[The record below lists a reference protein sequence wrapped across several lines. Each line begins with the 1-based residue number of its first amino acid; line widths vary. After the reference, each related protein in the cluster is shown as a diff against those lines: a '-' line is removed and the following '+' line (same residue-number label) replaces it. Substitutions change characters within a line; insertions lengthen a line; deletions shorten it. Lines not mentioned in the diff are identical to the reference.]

1 MNKVYKVIWSNARK
15 CYVVVSEIA
24 KNRGKNNTK
33 SIVSRLAARV
43 QAITPRNTEEG
54 KAFTVCGQPAARP
67 RTAARWIAPLVLA
80 GFLLQP
86 VSGFASIIKEKGG
99 DNLAVSGNVHNIYV
113 QKMQDN
119 NNIGLNKFDKYEIS
133 PGHIANMHFNKKNE
147 TTYANNLVNLVNSKI
162 DIQGTVNAVRN
173 GKIDGNLYF
182 ISPKG
187 MVVGNTGVINA
198 GRVGA
203 FIPNTSYWDE
213 LWKEDVNVKNNFA
226 DFENY
231 GRRDANGTY
240 KDTRLSFADGKKI
253 EMYGK
258 INTRNGI
265 VLGAQEI
272 LIKEGASLKRSA
284 STADV
289 NFNDLVNIKN
299 AAGTET
305 VNAGLDG
312 ELNAAVDGGTG
323 DIILRAESAHSYV
336 NSFIQMETLESIL
349 HTEIQSK
356 VEIGGSVN
364 TDGPVDI
371 SAGSKTTFIN
381 LAYGGTSMLSDIG
394 FNFLNDLGI
403 NMTASWVDKTN
414 TATVALT
421 DKGSIQAGGNVNLQ
435 TDAALDLRLKA
446 DVVKE
451 KGKGT
456 TTAIPV
462 IAVGVM
468 KLANQAV
475 TDVKGGLQSNG
486 DIRLAANAD
495 TTANLMANAVQNT
508 KDNDPANSI
517 YTGVAVLTG
526 NGLAEVNVA
535 EGTAINAG
543 GDFSASAM
551 GTNQTAVLATAQ
563 GKHETFTSTA
573 VAVSDYDSAAN
584 VNLGRSVT
592 ANAVNGEA
600 VNNVKSLAILAD
612 NSNGDSGE
620 TYVEFK
626 VEGGESLAAKIA
638 GKLKNKLSITGFQNG
653 GVLLPA
659 ENFLNAAKDYI
670 TAGAGVAVVDHSNTA
685 NLTVARGVSLR
696 AAADSAGNGGDVT
709 LKSETVLST
718 LNQIVTGQSNQ
729 KASENG
735 GSAVTVAAGVLV
747 SNIEN
752 TAATEVSGGAGSAL
766 TSEKGNVTVTA
777 NTETNTDHV
786 ITTLHRSGEDIVVKT
801 IEERFDA
808 VINNLENVGRD
819 ASKLKDIKKDFQRT
833 WGQMQGIKDG
843 HVTTSFFD
851 SLMHNNLTNLVF
863 SEWRDY
869 YRINAS
875 FKALVDSLLDYLSP
889 AAYTSHYVRS
899 YSVNR
904 NQGGDTNLDL
914 AASVNVG
921 SLAGKAV
928 VSLGESVAVN
938 AGKNIAVDAKSVS
951 DLASITG
958 TGGEFLSYSETNGNG
973 VGASIAVQ
981 KFTSD
986 AIALVGK
993 SVALNAVNGTAGT
1006 DGSNSNVPKSGTVS
1020 VGADSDAG
1028 QLALIF
1034 SAGKSER
1041 NGFSGSFNIQTGGS
1055 NSLVLLDDEAK
1066 ITAANGVTV
1075 GSNNDYVMNNIVG
1088 GLAIGGAG
1096 SNGTVGAGLALN
1108 QLDVNSMAVLADNGK
1123 GASIAATDTDTEDFK
1138 NKSAEEQNEIKAEN
1152 AVIAARKLAADRAK
1166 VKKMDRS
1173 FAETERNLTAGL
1185 GNKTEGTAK
1194 GFVTGRNISVTAKND
1209 GILNAIALE
1218 GANVSESHSVLDSIN
1233 KVTRIA
1239 SGAKEQ
1245 SRQAIKNVTD
1255 WPADRLASLFTKS
1268 SREAFKTK
1276 ASLSFANYD
1285 PVNANGQNANAAFN
1299 AEAAASFA
1307 WNNLDTQTAAVADNM
1322 TLNLRKQNS
1331 SEADGTLVT
1340 AATDELFTGAWA
1352 GSGSVMW
1359 FTGAAQGMQ
1368 GLNNNAVKGALGT
1381 AVAVNKLD
1389 QKVNSLIMDSD
1400 ITQAGS
1406 VLNKAVKNGSEVA
1419 AGLGIAVVNQ
1429 TGGAAA
1435 GGSAA
1440 FGLSLNRVENDI
1452 HAILIDSTTAYEK
1465 TKDGI
1470 SYTGGTNLEN
1480 HAHDGDIQVAG
1491 GVNMAW
1497 INTGGSGIA
1506 AGITAAA
1513 SDLENDIR
1521 SGIQGGR
1528 YSGISNLSVKAG
1540 NALTQVNAGVGLGV
1554 ARSGGKFSV
1563 GGAGTLALNELE
1575 NTSRAFIADTE
1586 SITASGSVT
1595 VMARDVAPSKEEA
1608 NPYTEY
1614 LGDRKVDSG
1623 GLSYLGE
1630 SVRDAVGTGAGNT
1643 IVNVAIDVAES
1654 KGVSAG
1660 AAVSVNQVANKI
1672 SADITG
1678 NKQMKAATVNGEADV
1693 HSNIVSLATG
1703 ASVSESSFGGAA
1715 SVSWNDLQQ
1724 DNIVSVTGNRNSG
1737 NTANGGILA
1746 DSVTGTARNTS
1757 HIVNVT
1763 GEFAGGQNSVG
1774 LSVAVNRMEDT
1785 SGIYFTKNR
1794 IGERVANKGTA
1805 VSLHADNDASALAIG
1820 VGVDA
1825 NYKENS
1831 TAAAYGNFVANRGH
1845 NDTVAVIGEDKDGNK
1860 ASGADRDVIANAA
1873 SVEVKA
1879 TDKTQRTTVAGSAQL
1894 AVQGAKAA
1902 LGAGVALTGS
1912 DAGTESG
1919 DGRETLRAEI
1929 NNADI
1934 TTVKKN
1940 NTGAPVT
1947 VSSADKSQATTA
1959 IVGVGI
1965 STKSTVAAQ
1974 GLGADAKINK
1984 NNTAGLKDT
1993 TIDATGGSKAA
2004 LVSVKA
2010 DTSSAVK
2017 TGAAALQLSGPD
2029 SFLAGVVAVG
2039 VNRIKDNT
2047 AAGVTYTGKQTAAS
2061 LNAGNLDISAAS
2073 NGEITSV
2080 AMGASVAVKGTAA
2093 VGGSGSHNYIDN
2105 SAAAKIENA
2114 NIYSAGNVG
2123 VVAQSDE
2130 AITNYAGVIDVAVA
2144 GGQGISAALGVTGSN
2159 NKISGKTEAQIRNSK
2174 VVAKGSDSNKI
2185 KTNSKLKTDDTYLID
2200 GAVTSN
2206 TWSAGKLQK
2215 GRKEETKTGVVVDA
2229 SATHA
2234 IASVLANG
2242 GVAVGS
2248 GDSGAGASLA
2258 GVINLNEVG
2267 GSTTAK
2273 VVDSQL
2279 NEEASDKRS
2288 SVNVHAADYTN
2299 VAEFSGAAAV
2309 GIGEKAGVA
2318 AGFTGT
2324 TNEISRATE
2333 ALVST
2338 ASAAWDNNT
2347 NQYKAGTTD
2356 KTNRIFAKDFAV
2368 TADAKQAMSAF
2379 NVTGAIAGSS
2389 GVAFET
2395 GDNVNTNRM
2404 MSSTV
2409 AAVTNTA
2416 ADYKKDATVEAS
2428 HGDAIYNLNVDV
2440 GAAIA
2445 PSQKGV
2451 AGSLNVG
2458 VGVVKEGSVVAA
2470 NVVNSEVKN
2479 SNAASDPKSSL
2490 SVGAANATTLETRL
2504 VSVGVAAGVFSGG
2517 IASSIAVNN
2526 INTKVTGSIVGSQLA
2541 ADTVN
2546 VNTAN
2551 ALTVKDAVGTGAGG
2565 LEVGIGV
2572 GVDVNTF
2579 NDSVST
2585 IIDNSSVK
2593 ATDTL
2598 SINTKTQRE
2607 TDSTVAGVGIG
2618 ALSVAVNVLS
2628 VTVNDGI
2635 GNLEDV
2641 KDDETGSSFSH
2652 KDMLNEAVQKVND
2665 KTGRVLADKV
2675 AGMTDAE
2682 KQAMKEKSETG
2693 AVPGD
2698 NVSGAGVHTYVK
2710 GESTLEAVNG
2720 ALTVNN
2726 SERNDADLNG
2736 GSGSLGVLAVNVADV
2751 VYHQNQLNNVLVDNS
2766 SVKGGSVS
2774 MTARQ
2779 GNVTRDDDKAIH
2791 ASTVQ
2796 AQAGVAGIGVGYSGI
2811 TTKGNTGVTLNKS
2824 TVSAADGDLSVQ
2836 VSDTTRSTGDMLGV
2850 SAGLLT
2856 VPVSV
2861 TRNTNKANT
2870 FISVEGGSSLSAMK
2884 LQETRDSKGNK
2895 ITESVPGNAIS
2906 LQIDRSGKLVTDSYG
2921 VGAGGVN
2928 VAVNTAKSM
2937 DFGSSVVQVK
2947 GSGNTFSGGGITLE
2961 AVNAPTLK
2969 SEAGGVDVGLIG
2981 VAVNYSKSRAESTAS
2996 VIVADGNSLLG
3007 DAVIARAV
3015 VGREGSDMAYAKTNS
3030 TNVSVGVGVDPDGAE
3045 AETATEARVS
3055 MGLETYKTV
3064 EENVT
3069 AKDASGNT
3077 TVSKVTKGATDLSLM
3092 TENNASRNAR
3102 LGNTTV
3108 GLLVSVTDGDAL
3120 GRGEDRSTV
3129 EAKGAASGA
3138 GVKLKNL
3145 KINAGGYNI
3154 SKGLGDGGSGG
3165 IFDISPTV
3173 IANMESKTINTASLS
3188 GAWDVDENAN
3198 ISALQYVTSKG
3209 STKTGAGG
3217 VISVTWANAKN
3228 YTVMNTRT
3236 ELKEGAR
3243 LTAGQAY
3250 LQAGNKV
3257 ITDAYDGETW
3267 ANTMAIG
3274 GIINVASGDG
3284 GGVES
3289 KQTVEANA
3297 VVDVGK
3303 NARVTTSKGQVY
3315 NAYADLDITN
3325 KVKGKGGGVGEN
3337 MDIYSVN
3344 NITPNNKVIVGR
3356 GAELEQ
3362 KGEFE
3367 TGNDITLSSTDRIRM
3382 NLAAEGSVYG
3392 LEGVLKAKVKDNL
3405 TRHNT
3410 VEVNGALASTHD
3422 INLYSGV
3429 NADGTD
3435 AEVMID
3441 ALAEGHNDTL
3451 LSFYTNPEVKLN
3463 LQNNQQV
3470 KVSETGSAVSKRHI
3484 NVTADNGSEAFKK
3497 EVVEVVNLFAGSDRS
3512 TKTVTNQPGNSEI
3525 EEENNNFVNVEGLLR
3540 TGTQSN
3546 VQIDIRGALL
3556 PEVYESGTDANGNK
3570 VETLHILEPADSR
3583 IKTFE
3588 DVEVYVNKKK
3598 IERGNTDDDI
3608 IVKPENIVIGDMDYA
3623 AKLGNQLDTLN
3634 NLIAEYS
3641 NGKSDNT
3648 AAYLGYVQQRQ
3659 RILEEMDARGM
3670 YIDETDES
3678 GKMVRTYLNKDY
3690 NICYVEIPD
3699 ITVSGGNITVRSG
3712 NLYGKGRL
3720 EANGAPQIIIN
3731 NLSNAYLK
3739 LNNMSV
3745 GDEGGQIRFQG
3756 NSISSGDKGREEIN
3770 NLNWDKNKK
3779 AQFNPLYNDSTVDA
3793 VSAIS
3798 VLNDC
3803 SGISTNPQNKL
3814 TVRDQNGKTMD
3825 YVFVPDVNVA
3835 GDIRNRFGDVV
3846 IVNKQGNITIGSGN
3860 EDNKANV
3867 GGRSVQ
3873 LDAAGSISQ
3882 DYIDGVVSIGG
3893 NPEDLN
3899 DAEAVNAINSSGL
3912 SKTDNDKKYP
3922 GNLAVTESKAE
3933 SGRIAGDSIYLAAA
3947 DININGLIQSGY
3959 GRYEAVIDKDA
3970 LSDEN
3975 LQKLKNNGSE
3985 VTVSGRTMYKVND
3998 GNRGVYDAATD
4009 SYKFVPQVY
4018 YDPRAR
4024 ELVVDDIGTRGG
4036 KIYLTGRISSTGNGR
4051 VLAADGAA
4059 DIYIENNTT
4068 ANLTVGQIVNSVL
4081 EGKIEITDL
4090 ANDTW
4095 TQYTRSGTYTISDYT
4110 SHLKE
4115 TNLDQYKKGSEAIG
4129 YYNKDNPKT
4138 YKVHSGLR
4146 YNWTLGQTTTTVQ
4159 EYEEVTKKSWWG
4171 LDSSTSTDMESHE
4184 TASNLQKET
4193 SYKGQELTD
4202 GVFIDNT
4209 TINNYANL
4217 SEMGRFGGILENN
4230 VTDNAREETGD
4241 WEEGGH
4247 WYKLWS
4253 DPKHHT
4259 TWRTTTGAT
4268 QTYTFS
4274 LEADKPFAVGF
4285 LGSKDGSI
4293 NVLNMNPDGGSIN
4306 LSGNIQSATRDAG
4319 LSIFSAGGGVSQK
4332 AGTFLTTGKA
4342 GLSAKNNIENIQIA
4356 SMGERI
4362 ATGQKDDTGKEIY
4375 TTKDGVLLTA
4385 VSAGGN
4391 IDVTV
4396 TGGSVDGQVLPGNA
4410 VIENL
4415 LSFDFSADRPGS
4427 VSLQAA
4433 GNITQADTVTGAAVT
4448 GRNIRLTSL
4457 NGSIGILDGDG
4468 ASGQPVVVESFSE
4481 KLARTDESTGVSAEA
4496 KKNIYLAEKADGNIA
4511 KNSGNMRVGTIISHE
4526 GDVRLEAKNGRLVD
4540 ALPPEANGNNMSE
4553 ADVIRHWI
4561 DAGLIAGTKEYEG
4574 AYIRGLKKDAADF
4587 EKTVRDQYAL
4597 CQSGKAGDQIKEIYM
4612 TRTEKT
4618 EADGT
4623 VTAAWTF
4630 KYASADEYLKA
4641 LLNDTSAEGNYYK
4654 NTVKAYTDPVYSW
4667 TREELLYAIGNAIV
4681 NKETGVS
4688 AETQNKKA
4696 NILGRNVTLAAR
4708 GIGISEDQKT
4718 VIKVSELYDGSDEA
4732 IEKMQMLANVDAA
4745 DVTLRDAK
4753 GNRLVRAAV
4762 KKTLADG
4769 RVVDTLGWK
4778 AYDEKGNELETD
4790 GVLYSFEIG
4799 NLSPLGVYAAGRVD
4813 AAASGDNAFI
4823 AGRSNEDSGFVP
4835 INIGQISAAGG
4846 KDVRLYTQEGIYH
4859 AVLDGTQPAARIRSR
4874 NLIAYGGARDIG
4886 KTDDPLT
4893 VSLSGDLLG
4902 AYADGSIYIKNTRTD
4917 DKLRLGSVFANHTVY
4932 LESDKGFGMTA
4943 DTDYQL
4949 AYVNAGK
4956 TLELK
4961 TNETEGEIGEEVN
4974 PVRILNNGVIIDLNA
4989 KNAYVKGVKGVQGDA
5004 TVMKLGVINMAGSFG
5019 AVSEGFLE
5027 AGVTRPEEKDENG
5040 KVIRNAVQGKVKAG
5054 EKVKLEAV
5062 NDLTL
5067 AGPATAGT
5075 VSRDEKGKYTGGGK
5089 IDLVS
5094 AKGRILQN
5102 ADGALVAGSV
5112 TATSGKGVTLTDAGN
5127 TFREFTAY
5135 GVDTE
5140 ATDAQGSKV
5149 TEKAIDGSIN
5159 VRTHAGSMLAAGIA
5173 GTVVYGDVAMTNL
5186 DDGGLTVDTD
5196 IVTKKGNHGEAGNI
5210 TFSQQGDILVSPN
5223 VALQAGGSVFAASS
5237 DGAVSVLGTV
5247 VAARDID
5254 VKTGSGKL
5262 RIFGDVRAGNDI
5274 LAATESG
5281 YIEMDNGVAAQHDI
5295 VATSRTGSIGLMGDI
5310 YAGNDV
5316 NAQTGG
5322 TGKILFN
5329 LNILTGRHEVRA
5341 GRDVN
5346 LTVEDSA
5353 IMIAGKITTDTG
5365 DVRAT
5370 AKTGG
5375 MIFSGSIQAGNDI
5388 IASVTEDGVIQ
5399 YTGTVNAAR
5408 DIIATTA
5415 AGNVNYEK
5423 QVEAGRSVM
5432 ALTDKGDVTY
5442 NASVVAGDS
5451 VLADV
5456 LEGDVTVNHDIVA
5469 RQGYVTLTLADG
5481 SATVGKADGT
5491 GMIKAGNDVSI
5502 TTSKGDATVKTS
5514 ITSDNGSVSVSSE
5527 QGNINV
5533 GEVAVENA
5541 ISARENIDLF
5551 VANGVITING
5561 HTMTQEGDI
5570 TVHAVDFDDD
5580 NNIVI
5585 TENGKLISTRD
5596 LTLHTYNG
5604 GIEVTDDTIANRNL
5618 NILVDN
5624 KGDIELGRDVVV
5636 GGDVTVKTGSG
5647 DITMGKQGAAGVEV
5661 HTVTSTGGSID
5672 IETGKGNISIGHN
5685 AANDPTIVAEKNVTL
5700 YAKEGIITVDGKTET
5715 KQGDITVHA
5724 HNEDPAAGD
5733 NIVILHNGILDS
5745 GRDLT
5750 LHTYNGGIEVT
5761 ESTLAKR
5768 NIKIIVDNQGDI
5780 TFGRDINVVGDV
5792 SVETG
5797 NGNISVAKKVKSQQ
5811 GSVDILTKKGN
5822 ILIGDNGPDVET
5834 VAAYKDVSLQAES
5847 GKIEVYG
5854 KTYAQTGDVT
5864 LLAGNDA
5871 YIAGEAG
5878 KNIIIDHNGEVEA
5891 GRDATMIVVNGD
5903 IHVTDKLTAGRS
5915 FNSET
5920 RKQGN
5925 IYVDKD
5931 ITVGQDMSMKTE
5943 NGGINVGED
5952 INAGRN
5958 ITMTT
5963 GTGDIRVG
5971 GSNGKGNVVAGNHVA
5986 LTVTSGNVSV
5996 DKTVKAKGGNVDVLV
6011 KDGDINIGNNG
6022 PDVETVAAGGNV
6034 NLTAESG
6041 KIQISGKTA
6050 TETGDIVVHAANDHY
6065 VEGEN
6070 GQNIIFDQNGQLAAG
6085 RDATLIMT
6093 NGDLHVTDHVTAGRN
6108 LNVETR
6114 GRGNISL
6121 DDDVTVNNDMS
6132 MKTETGNINVG
6143 KTITAKDG
6151 TVTMTTAVQ
6160 GDIAVGADVIAGK
6173 DINMD
6178 IKSGNILV
6186 GENGKGN
6193 VVASDN
6199 VKMTVASGNVSVEKT
6214 VKAKTGNVDVL
6225 AENGN
6230 IKIGDNGAT
6239 VETVA
6244 AGNNVNLTSQNGM
6257 IEIYGKTVSETGDV
6271 NVTVVNAAYGQNGQN
6286 IKFDQH
6292 GLIEAGRDANL
6303 IVENGDLHVTNDVIA
6318 QRSFNVRTRK
6328 QGNIMLDENVTA
6340 VKDMSMKTETGDIN
6354 VGKTITAKDGTVS
6367 MSTDVKGDI
6376 HIGADVAAGHDV
6388 NMDIKSG
6395 SVSVDKDVTA
6405 GNDVNMAVTAGNI
6418 SVGSNGT
6425 GSVIAEN
6432 NVKMTAN
6439 CGDISVEKAVKA
6451 KKGSVDVLTEHGSI
6465 TIGNNKDADTV
6476 SAGQNVNLT
6485 ARSGQIRILGKTST
6499 ESGNISVTAINETY
6513 NGNGKSIIFD
6523 ENGKLAAGWDA
6534 NLIVENGDL
6543 HITDDVTAGNN
6554 FNAQTRKRGNIML
6567 DENISVQHNISM
6579 QTDVGDITVGRDI
6592 VAGNDV
6598 KMTVGDGK
6606 VTVGEVDGKGNGSGN
6621 ISAGGN
6627 VGILMHKGDVNVVKS
6642 VKSDG
6647 GSVDILTKKGD
6658 IHIGDN
6664 KNNDTVSAY
6673 GNVKLTAENGKIE
6686 ILGGTYTQTGDIAV
6700 YAANDQY
6707 VAGENGLNIIFDQ
6720 NGRIAS
6726 GHDATLVTENGDM
6739 HVTGRVSAE
6748 NNLTFEVRKRGNIML
6763 DDNIDV
6769 KKNLSMK
6776 TEDGNITVD
6785 KTITA
6790 VNGTV
6795 AMTVGTGFIQVKQD
6809 INAGENVEMSVEK
6822 GPIIVGRDGV
6832 GCVTAGNDVKLE
6844 TREGKIEIYDRIS
6857 AGRDVSVKAAD
6868 TVYRQGTTGHNI
6880 IIGPNGQIASSR
6892 DAKLESTNGDIH
6904 VTDKITAGR
6913 SISAITHG
6921 QGDIFLRRD
6930 VDASKDLNGK
6940 DTDGSVILRA
6950 EDKGNISVV
6959 DPVTQ
6964 QIYKIT
6970 AGDRIDAFTGDG
6982 NITVGTAEARHI
6994 SLVARG
7000 EDGHVTADAILAN
7013 VNGNGNGT
7021 GAANVTL
7028 GGSYVNVENIINI
7041 GTGAAPITISTAGGS
7056 ATNRAMKDFSIGV
7069 RHANGTYT
7077 GGIRSAT
7084 GAVLQQ
7090 LWADNAM
7097 LYLAGET
7104 NLHISKLAVNEKLH
7118 VANDIVS
7125 VAVFG
7130 VPPTHDGERVVY
7142 WNDIYRNNPAGMTG
7156 RWYSGSYSDPAW
7168 MNLDLLGNGSVGSH
7182 YGVLMDAHYYRNL
7195 YGDSVSMVD
7204 TMRIRMQP
7212 IPVGNGIYYYDRNNL
7227 IEIDDSGLYSDDTE
7241 SLS

>member
-1 MNKVYKVIWSNARK
+1 MNKVYKVIWSHARK

-24 KNRGKNNTK
+24 KNYGKNNTK

-43 QAITPRNTEEG
+43 QAITLRNAAEG
-54 KAFTVCGQPAARP
+54 QAFTVCGQPVARP
-67 RTAARWIAPLVLA
+67 CTAVRWIAPMVLA
-80 GFLLQP
+80 GILLQP
-86 VSGFASIIKEKGG
+86 VSGFASTITDKNGN
-99 DNLAVSGNVHNIYV
+99 NLIRRGNVQNLYV
-113 QKMQDN
+113 QTMLDD
-119 NNIGLNKFDKYEIS
+119 NNIGLNRFGEYKIS
-133 PGHIANMHFNKKNE
+133 AGDIANMHFNEQNGKV
-147 TTYANNLVNLVNSKI
+147 YANNLVNLVNSKI
-162 DIQGTVNAVRN
+162 DINGTVNAVKN

-182 ISPKG
+182 ISPDG
-187 MVVGNTGVINA
+187 MTVGPTGVINA
-198 GRVGA
+198 GRVGV

-231 GRRDANGTY
+231 GRRDENGQY
-240 KDTRLSFADGKKI
+240 KETRLAFADGKKI
-253 EMYGK
+253 EIYGK

-272 LIKEGASLKRSA
+272 LLKEGAVLKRSA

-289 NFNDLVNIKN
+289 NFNDLVNIKD
-299 AAGTET
+299 AAGTVT
-305 VNAGLDG
+305 LSAGLDG
-312 ELNAAVDGGTG
+312 ELNAAVDGSTG
-323 DIILRAESAHSYV
+323 DIILRAKSAHSYV
-336 NSFIQMETLESIL
+336 NSFIPKETLESIL

-371 SAGSKTTFIN
+371 SAGSKTSFIN

-446 DVVKE
+446 DVVKD
-451 KGKGT
+451 KGQGT

-468 KLANQAV
+468 KLANSAV

-486 DIRLAANAD
+486 NIRLAANAD

-508 KDNDPANSI
+508 LDNDPANSI
-517 YTGVAVLTG
+517 YTGVAILTG

-543 GDFSASAM
+543 GDFSASAT

-592 ANAVNGEA
+592 AKSVTGEA
-600 VNNVKSLAILAD
+600 VNDVKSLAILAD
-612 NSNGDSGE
+612 NSNGDGAE

-626 VEGGESLAAKIA
+626 VEGGKSLAAKA
-638 GKLKNKLSITGFQNG
+638 AEKLKNKLGVTGFQNG
-653 GVLLPA
+653 GVLLPV
-659 ENFLNAAKDYI
+659 ENFLNAAKDYV
-670 TAGAGVAVVDHSNTA
+670 TAGAGIAVVDHSNTA
-685 NLTVARGVSLR
+685 NLTVARGVALR
-696 AAADSAGNGGDVT
+696 AAGDSAGNGGDVT

-718 LNQIVTGQSNQ
+718 LNQIVTGQLNQ
-729 KASENG
+729 KADENG
-735 GSAVTVAAGVLV
+735 GSTVTVAAGVLV

-752 TAATEVSGGAGSAL
+752 TAATEVLGGAGSTL
-766 TSEKGNVTVTA
+766 TSENGNVTVTA
-777 NTETNTDHV
+777 NTETNTNHV
-786 ITTLHRSGEDIVVKT
+786 ITTLHRSGEDIVVKD

-851 SLMHNNLTNLVF
+851 ALLHNSLANLVF

-904 NQGGDTNLDL
+904 NQAGDTNMDL

-928 VSLGESVAVN
+928 VSLGEGVAVN
-938 AGKNIAVDAKSVS
+938 AGKNITVDAGSVS

-993 SVALNAVNGTAGT
+993 NVTLNAVNGTVET

-1041 NGFSGSFNIQTGGS
+1041 DGFSGSFNIQTGGS
-1055 NSLVLLDDEAK
+1055 NSLVLVDDEAK
-1066 ITAANGVTV
+1066 ITAANEVTV
-1075 GSNNDYVMNNIVG
+1075 GSHNDYVMNNIVG

-1108 QLDVNSMAVLADNGK
+1108 QLDVNSMAVMGDNGA
-1123 GASIAATDTDTEDFK
+1123 GASTAATDTDTESFK
-1138 NKSAEEQNEIKAEN
+1138 KKSAEEQNEIKAEN

-1173 FAETERNLTAGL
+1173 FAETERNLTAAL
-1185 GNKTEGTAK
+1185 GNKTEGAAK

-1218 GANVSESHSVLDSIN
+1218 GADVSESHSVLDSIN

-1245 SRQAIKNVTD
+1245 TRQAIKNVTE

-1268 SREAFKTK
+1268 SREAFKTE
-1276 ASLSFANYD
+1276 ASLGFGKYN
-1285 PVNANGQNANAAFN
+1285 PVNANGQNANASFN

-1307 WNNLDTQTAAVADNM
+1307 WNNLDTQTAAIADNM

-1331 SEADGTLVT
+1331 SEADGALVT

-1368 GLNNNAVKGALGT
+1368 GINNNAVKGALGT

-1389 QKVNSLIMDSD
+1389 QKVNSLIMDSA

-1419 AGLGIAVVNQ
+1419 AGLGVAVVNQ
-1429 TGGAAA
+1429 TGGEGA

-1440 FGLSLNRVENDI
+1440 FGLSLNMVENDI
-1452 HAILIDSTTAYEK
+1452 HAILIDSSATYEK
-1465 TKDGI
+1465 DDIT
-1470 SYTGGTNLEN
+1470 YTGGTSLEN
-1480 HAHDGDIQVAG
+1480 RAHDGDIQVAG
-1491 GVNMAW
+1491 GANMAW
-1497 INTGGSGIA
+1497 ISTGGSGIA

-1513 SDLENDIR
+1513 SDLKNDIQ
-1521 SGIQGGR
+1521 SGIQGGS
-1528 YSGISNLSVKAG
+1528 YSGLSNLSVKAG
-1540 NALTQVNAGVGLGV
+1540 NTLTQVNAGVGLGV
-1554 ARSGGKFSV
+1554 ARSGGRFSI

-1586 SITASGSVT
+1586 SLTASGNVT
-1595 VMARDVAPSKEEA
+1595 VMARDVASSPEED
-1608 NPYTEY
+1608 NLYKEY

-1660 AAVSVNQVANKI
+1660 AAVSVNQVVNRI

-1678 NKQMKAATVNGEADV
+1678 NKQMEAASVNGEADV
-1693 HSNIVSLATG
+1693 HSDIVSLATG
-1703 ASVSESSFGGAA
+1703 VSVSESSFGGAA

-1724 DNIVSVTGNRNSG
+1724 DNIVSVTGNRGSG
-1737 NTANGGILA
+1737 NAANDGIKA
-1746 DSVTGTARNTS
+1746 DSVTGTAKNTS

-1774 LSVAVNRMEDT
+1774 LSVAVNRMEDI
-1785 SGIYFTKNR
+1785 SGIYFAKNR
-1794 IGERVANKGTA
+1794 IGERVANEGTA
-1805 VSLHADNDASALAIG
+1805 VSLNADNNASALAIG

-1825 NYKENS
+1825 NYKENG

-1845 NDTVAVIGEDKDGNK
+1845 NDTIAVIGEDKGGNK
-1860 ASGADRDVIANAA
+1860 ASGADRDRIDNAA
-1873 SVEVKA
+1873 SVEVRA
-1879 TDKTQRTTVAGSAQL
+1879 TDDTQRTTVAGSAQL
-1894 AVQGAKAA
+1894 ALQRAKAA

-1929 NNADI
+1929 INTDI

-1940 NTGAPVT
+1940 GTDAAVT
-1947 VSSADKSQATTA
+1947 VSSADKSKATTA

-1965 STKSTVAAQ
+1965 TTKSTVAAQ
-1974 GLGADAKINK
+1974 GLGADAKIYK
-1984 NNTAGLKDT
+1984 NNTAGLNDT
-1993 TIDATGGSKAA
+1993 TIDATGGCKTA

-2047 AAGVTYTGKQTAAS
+2047 EAGVSYTTKPNAES
-2061 LNAGNLDISAAS
+2061 LNAGNLDISAVS

-2093 VGGSGSHNYIDN
+2093 VGGSGSHNFIEN

-2123 VVAQSDE
+2123 VVARSDE

-2144 GGQGISAALGVTGSN
+2144 GGQGVSAALGVTGSN
-2159 NKISGKTEAQIRNSK
+2159 NKISGNTEAQIRNSK

-2185 KTNSKLKTDDTYLID
+2185 KTNSKLKTDDTYLIN
-2200 GAVTSN
+2200 GAVTFN

-2215 GRKEETKTGVVVDA
+2215 GREEEEKTGVVVDA

-2258 GVINLNEVG
+2258 GVINLNDVG

-2309 GIGEKAGVA
+2309 GIGEKAGIA

-2338 ASAAWDNNT
+2338 ASAAWDKNT

-2428 HGDAIYNLNVDV
+2428 HADAIYNLNVDV

-2458 VGVVKEGSVVAA
+2458 VGVVQEGSVVAA

-2479 SNAASDPKSSL
+2479 SNASSDPKSSL

-2504 VSVGVAAGVFSGG
+2504 VSAGVAAGAFSGG

-2541 ADTVN
+2541 ADTIN
-2546 VNTAN
+2546 VSTTN
-2551 ALTVKDAVGTGAGG
+2551 ALAVHDAVGTGAGA

-2641 KDDETGSSFSH
+2641 KDDEAGNSFSH
-2652 KDMLNEAVQKVND
+2652 SAMLNEAVQKVND

-2682 KQAMKEKSETG
+2682 KQAMQNKSSTG
-2693 AVPGD
+2693 ADTGN
-2698 NVSGAGVHTYVK
+2698 NVNGAGVHTYVR
-2710 GESTLEAVNG
+2710 GSSALEAVNG

-2726 SERNDADLNG
+2726 TERNDADLNG
-2736 GSGSLGVLAVNVADV
+2736 GSGSLGVIAVNVADV
-2751 VYHQNQLNNVLVDNS
+2751 VYHQNQLNNVLVDSS

-2774 MTARQ
+2774 MTAQQ

-2870 FISVEGGSSLSAMK
+2870 FINVEGGSSLSAMK

-2969 SEAGGVDVGLIG
+2969 AEAGGVDVGLIG

-3077 TVSKVTKGATDLSLM
+3077 TVSKVTKGATNLSLM

-3129 EAKGAASGA
+3129 EAKGAAGGD

-3188 GAWDVDENAN
+3188 GAWDVDESAN

-3267 ANTMAIG
+3267 ANTMSIG
-3274 GIINVASGDG
+3274 GVINVASGDG

-3303 NARVTTSKGQVY
+3303 NVRVTTSKGQVY

-3344 NITPNNKVIVGR
+3344 NITPNNKVIVGQ

-3367 TGNDITLSSTDRIRM
+3367 NGNDITLSSTDRIRM

-3435 AEVMID
+3435 AEVKID

-3451 LSFYTNPEVKLN
+3451 LSFYTSPEVKLN

-3512 TKTVTNQPGNSEI
+3512 TKTVTNQHGNSEI

-3556 PEVYESGTDANGNK
+3556 PAVYESGTDANGNK

-3690 NICYVEIPD
+3690 NIRYVEIPD

-3756 NSISSGDKGREEIN
+3756 NSVSSGDKGREEIN

-3803 SGISTNPQNKL
+3803 SDISTDPQNKL

-3882 DYIDGVVSIGG
+3882 DYIDGAVSIGG

-4115 TNLDQYKKGSEAIG
+4115 TNLDQYKTVSEAIG

-4138 YKVHSGLR
+4138 YKVLSGLR

-4193 SYKGQELTD
+4193 SYKGQGLTD

-4274 LEADKPFAVGF
+4274 LEADKAFAVGF

-4306 LSGNIQSATRDAG
+4306 LSGNIQSATGYAG

-4342 GLSAKNNIENIQIA
+4342 GLSAKNSIENIQIA

-4375 TTKDGVLLTA
+4375 STKDGVLLTA

-4468 ASGQPVVVESFSE
+4468 TSGQPVVVESFSE

-4526 GDVRLEAKNGRLVD
+4526 GDVCLEAKNGRLVD

-4696 NILGRNVTLAAR
+4696 NIQGRNVTLAAR
-4708 GIGISEDQKT
+4708 GIGISEDRKT

-4753 GNRLVRAAV
+4753 GNRLVRATV

-4778 AYDEKGNELETD
+4778 VYDEKGNELETD

-4799 NLSPLGVYAAGRVD
+4799 NLSPLGVYATGRVD

-4859 AVLDGTQPAARIRSR
+4859 AVLDGTEPAARIRSR

-4886 KTDDPLT
+4886 KADDPLT

-4917 DKLRLGSVFANHTVY
+4917 NKLRLGSVFANNTIY

-5027 AGVTRPEEKDENG
+5027 VGVTRPEEKDENG

-5067 AGPATAGT
+5067 AGPASAGT

-5140 ATDAQGSKV
+5140 VTDAQGSKI

-5196 IVTKKGNHGEAGNI
+5196 IVTKKGIHGEAGNI
-5210 TFSQQGDILVSPN
+5210 TFSQQGDILVSKN
-5223 VALQAGGSVFAASS
+5223 ASLQAGGSVFAASS
-5237 DGAVSVLGTV
+5237 DGAVSILGKV
-5247 VAARDID
+5247 EAARDID

-5262 RIFGDVRAGNDI
+5262 RMYGDVHAGNDI

-5281 YIEMDNGVAAQHDI
+5281 FIEMDNGVAAQHDI
-5295 VATSRTGSIGLMGDI
+5295 VATSRSGNIGLMGDI

-5329 LNILTGRHEVRA
+5329 LNFLTGRHEVRA

-5353 IMIAGKITTDTG
+5353 IMIAGKVTTDTG

-5375 MIFSGSIQAGNDI
+5375 MIFSGSVQAGNDI
-5388 IASVTEDGVIQ
+5388 IASVTGDGVIQ
-5399 YTGTVNAAR
+5399 YSGTVNAAR

-5415 AGNVNYEK
+5415 SGNINYDK
-5423 QVEAGRSVM
+5423 HVEAGRSVM

-5442 NASVVAGDS
+5442 NASVVAEDS

-5491 GMIKAGNDVSI
+5491 GKIKAGNDVSI

-5570 TVHAVDFDDD
+5570 TVHAIDFDDD

-5585 TENGKLISTRD
+5585 TENGKLISARD

-5624 KGDIELGRDVVV
+5624 KGGIELGRDVVV
-5636 GGDVTVKTGSG
+5636 GGDVAVKTGSG
-5647 DITMGKQGAAGVEV
+5647 DITMGKRGAAGVEV
-5661 HTVTSTGGSID
+5661 HTVTSTGGSIN

-5685 AANDPTIVAEKNVTL
+5685 AANDPTIVAEQNVTL

-5761 ESTLAKR
+5761 DSTLAKR

-5854 KTYAQTGDVT
+5854 KTCAQTGDVT

-5903 IHVTDKLTAGRS
+5903 IHVTDKITAGRS
-5915 FNSET
+5915 YNTET
-5920 RKQGN
+5920 REKGS

-5931 ITVGQDMSMKTE
+5931 ITVGQDTSMKTE

-5986 LTVTSGNVSV
+5986 LTVTSGSVSV
-5996 DKTVKAKGGNVDVLV
+5996 DKTVKARGGNVDVLV
-6011 KDGDINIGNNG
+6011 KDGDIQIGNNG

-6041 KIQISGKTA
+6041 KIRISGKTA
-6050 TETGDIVVHAANDHY
+6050 TETGDITVHAANDNY

-6070 GQNIIFDQNGQLAAG
+6070 GQNIIFDQNGKLAAG

-6108 LNVETR
+6108 LNAETR

-6121 DDDVTVNNDMS
+6121 DDDVTVNKDMS

-6151 TVTMTTAVQ
+6151 TVNMTTAVQ

-6214 VKAKTGNVDVL
+6214 VKAKTGNMDVL

-6257 IEIYGKTVSETGDV
+6257 IEIYGKTASETGDV

-6292 GLIEAGRDANL
+6292 GLIAAGRDANL

-6367 MSTDVKGDI
+6367 MSTAVKGDI
-6376 HIGADVAAGHDV
+6376 HIGADVAAGRDV

-6432 NVKMTAN
+6432 NVKMTVN
-6439 CGDISVEKAVKA
+6439 SGDISVEKAVKA
-6451 KKGSVDVLTEHGSI
+6451 KNGSVDVLAEHGSI

-6499 ESGNISVTAINETY
+6499 ESGNINVTAINETY

-6523 ENGKLAAGWDA
+6523 ENGKLAAGRDA
-6534 NLIVENGDL
+6534 NLVVENGDL

-6567 DENISVQHNISM
+6567 DENIRVQHNISM

-6621 ISAGGN
+6621 ITAGGN
-6627 VGILMHKGDVNVVKS
+6627 VGILMHKGDVHVVKS

-6658 IHIGDN
+6658 IRIGDN

-6686 ILGGTYTQTGDIAV
+6686 ILGGTCTQTGDIAV

-6748 NNLTFEVRKRGNIML
+6748 NNLTFEVRKRGHIML

-6809 INAGENVEMSVEK
+6809 INAAENVEMSVEK
-6822 GPIIVGRDGV
+6822 GLIIVGRDGV
-6832 GCVTAGNDVKLE
+6832 GRVTAGNDVTME

-6868 TVYRQGTTGHNI
+6868 TVYMQGTTGHNI
-6880 IIGPNGQIASSR
+6880 IIGPNGQIASGR

-6904 VTDKITAGR
+6904 VTDKITAGH

-6930 VDASKDLNGK
+6930 VDASRDLK
-6940 DTDGSVILRA
+6940 YKATDGSVILRA
-6950 EDKGNISVV
+6950 EDKGNISVI
-6959 DPVTQ
+6959 DPDTQ

-6970 AGDRIDAFTGDG
+6970 AGDRIDVYTGDG
-6982 NITVGTAEARHI
+6982 NITVGEAEAKRM

-7000 EDGHVTADAILAN
+7000 GDGHVTADRLLVHADGTGD
-7013 VNGNGNGT
+7013 VT
-7021 GAANVTL
+7021 GAANLTL
-7028 GGSYVNVENIINI
+7028 GGSQVNVTGIEND
-7041 GTGAAPITISTAGGS
+7041 GAAPLIISTVGG
-7056 ATNRAMKDFSIGV
+7056 AAEDRPMQDFNIGI
-7069 RHANGTYT
+7069 RNGDGGYT
-7077 GGIRSAT
+7077 GGIQSGS

-7097 LYLAGET
+7097 LYLAGGT

-7142 WNDIYRNNPAGMTG
+7142 WNDIYRNNPAGMTD

-7204 TMRIRMQP
+7204 TMRIRMEP
-7212 IPVGNGIYYYDRNNL
+7212 IPAGNGIYYFDRNNL

-7241 SLS
+7241 TFS

>member
-1 MNKVYKVIWSNARK
+1 MNKIYKVIWSHARK

-33 SIVSRLAARV
+33 SIVSQLAAR
-43 QAITPRNTEEG
+43 INTATLRSAG
-54 KAFTVCGQPAARP
+54 VVNSAFTVCEQPVAYP
-67 RTAARWIAPLVLA
+67 RTAVRWIAPLVLA
-80 GFLLQP
+80 GILLQP
-86 VSGFASIIKEKGG
+86 VSGFASTITDKNGN
-99 DNLAVSGNVHNIYV
+99 NLIRRGNVQNLYV
-113 QKMQDN
+113 QTMLDN
-119 NNIGLNKFDKYEIS
+119 NNIGLNRFGEYKIS
-133 PGHIANMHFNKKNE
+133 AGDIANMHFNEQNGKV
-147 TTYANNLVNLVNSKI
+147 YANNLVNLVNSKI
-162 DIQGTVNAVRN
+162 DINGTVNAVKN

-182 ISPKG
+182 ISPDG
-187 MVVGNTGVINA
+187 MTVGPTGVINA
-198 GRVGA
+198 GRVGV

-231 GRRDANGTY
+231 GRRDENGQY
-240 KDTRLSFADGKKI
+240 KETRLAFADGKKI
-253 EMYGK
+253 EIYGK

-272 LIKEGASLKRSA
+272 LVKEGASLKRSA

-289 NFNDLVNIKN
+289 NFNDLVNIKD
-299 AAGTET
+299 AAGTVT
-305 VNAGLDG
+305 LSAGLDG
-312 ELNAAVDGGTG
+312 ELNAAVDGSTG
-323 DIILRAESAHSYV
+323 DIILRAKSAHSYV
-336 NSFIQMETLESIL
+336 NSFIPKETLESIL
-349 HTEIQSK
+349 HTDIQSK

-364 TDGPVDI
+364 TDGSVDI
-371 SAGSKTTFIN
+371 SAGSKTSFIN

-451 KGKGT
+451 KGQGT

-468 KLANQAV
+468 KLANSAV

-486 DIRLAANAD
+486 NIRLAANAD

-508 KDNDPANSI
+508 LDNDPANSI
-517 YTGVAVLTG
+517 YTGVAILTG

-592 ANAVNGEA
+592 AKSVTGEA
-600 VNNVKSLAILAD
+600 VNDVKSLAILAD

-626 VEGGESLAAKIA
+626 VEGGKSLAAKA
-638 GKLKNKLSITGFQNG
+638 AEKLKNKLGVTGFQNG
-653 GVLLPA
+653 GVLLPV
-659 ENFLNAAKDYI
+659 ENFLNAAKDYV
-670 TAGAGVAVVDHSNTA
+670 TAGAGIAVVDHSNTA
-685 NLTVARGVSLR
+685 NLTVARGVALR
-696 AAADSAGNGGDVT
+696 AAGDSAGNGGDVT

-729 KASENG
+729 KADEKG
-735 GSAVTVAAGVLV
+735 GSTVTVAAGVLV

-752 TAATEVSGGAGSAL
+752 TAATEVLGGAGSTL
-766 TSEKGNVTVTA
+766 TSENGDVTVTA
-777 NTETNTDHV
+777 NTETNTNHV

-843 HVTTSFFD
+843 HVTTSFFNALLHN
-851 SLMHNNLTNLVF
+851 SLANLVF

-904 NQGGDTNLDL
+904 NQGGDTNMDL

-928 VSLGESVAVN
+928 VSLGESVGVN
-938 AGKNIAVDAKSVS
+938 AGKNITVDAKSVS

-993 SVALNAVNGTAGT
+993 NVTLNAVNGTVET

-1020 VGADSDAG
+1020 VGANSDAG

-1055 NSLVLLDDEAK
+1055 NSLVLVDDEAK

-1075 GSNNDYVMNNIVG
+1075 GSHNDYVMNNIVG

-1108 QLDVNSMAVLADNGK
+1108 QLDVNSMAVMGDNGA
-1123 GASIAATDTDTEDFK
+1123 GASTAATDTDTESFK
-1138 NKSAEEQNEIKAEN
+1138 KKSAEEQNEIKAEN

-1173 FAETERNLTAGL
+1173 FAETERNLTAAL
-1185 GNKTEGTAK
+1185 GNKTEGAAK

-1209 GILNAIALE
+1209 GLLNAIALE

-1239 SGAKEQ
+1239 SDAKEQ
-1245 SRQAIKNVTD
+1245 SRQAIKNVAD

-1285 PVNANGQNANAAFN
+1285 PVNANGQNANASFN

-1307 WNNLDTQTAAVADNM
+1307 WNNLDTQTAAIADNM

-1331 SEADGTLVT
+1331 SEADGALVT

-1368 GLNNNAVKGALGT
+1368 GLNNNATKGALGT

-1389 QKVNSLIMDSD
+1389 QKVNSLIMDST

-1406 VLNKAVKNGSEVA
+1406 VLNTAIKNGSEVA
-1419 AGLGIAVVNQ
+1419 AGLGVAVVNQ
-1429 TGGAAA
+1429 TGGEGA

-1440 FGLSLNRVENDI
+1440 FGLSLNMVENDI
-1452 HAILIDSTTAYEK
+1452 HAILIDSSATYEK
-1465 TKDGI
+1465 DDIT
-1470 SYTGGTNLEN
+1470 YTGGTSLEN
-1480 HAHDGDIQVAG
+1480 RAHDGDIQIAG
-1491 GVNMAW
+1491 GANMAW
-1497 INTGGSGIA
+1497 IHTGGSGIA

-1513 SDLENDIR
+1513 SDLENDIQ

-1540 NALTQVNAGVGLGV
+1540 NDLTQVNAGVGLGV

-1586 SITASGSVT
+1586 SLTASGSVT
-1595 VMARDVAPSKEEA
+1595 VMAGDVASSDEEA
-1608 NPYTEY
+1608 NPYTAY
-1614 LGDRKVDSG
+1614 LGARNVDSG

-1643 IVNVAIDVAES
+1643 IVNVAVDVAES

-1660 AAVSVNQVANKI
+1660 AAVSVNQVTNRI

-1678 NKQMKAATVNGEADV
+1678 NEQIEAASVNGEADV

-1724 DNIVSVTGNRNSG
+1724 DNIVSVTGNRDSEDP
-1737 NTANGGILA
+1737 TNGGILA

-1774 LSVAVNRMEDT
+1774 LSVAVNRMEDI
-1785 SGIYFTKNR
+1785 SGIYFAKNR
-1794 IGERVANKGTA
+1794 IGERVANEGTA
-1805 VSLHADNDASALAIG
+1805 VSLNADNNAFALAIG

-1845 NDTVAVIGEDKDGNK
+1845 NDTVAVIGEDKVGNK
-1860 ASGADRDVIANAA
+1860 ASGADRDRIDNAA
-1873 SVEVKA
+1873 SVEVRA
-1879 TDKTQRTTVAGSAQL
+1879 TDDTQRTTVAGSAQL
-1894 AVQGAKAA
+1894 ALQGAKAA

-1929 NNADI
+1929 INTDI

-1940 NTGAPVT
+1940 GTDAAVT
-1947 VSSADKSQATTA
+1947 AVTADRSKATTA

-1965 STKSTVAAQ
+1965 TKQSTVAAQ

-1993 TIDATGGSKAA
+1993 TIDATGGSKTA

-2010 DTSSAVK
+2010 ETSSEVN
-2017 TGAAALQLSGPD
+2017 TGAAALQLAGPD

-2039 VNRIKDNT
+2039 VNRITDNT
-2047 AAGVTYTGKQTAAS
+2047 VAGVTYTNKPDAAS
-2061 LNAGNLDISAAS
+2061 LNVGNLDISAVS
-2073 NGEITSV
+2073 NGDITSV

-2093 VGGSGSHNYIDN
+2093 VGGSGSHNYIAN

-2114 NIYSAGNVG
+2114 NIDSAGNVG

-2130 AITNYAGVIDVAVA
+2130 AITNYAGVIDVAA
-2144 GGQGISAALGVTGSN
+2144 YGQGVSAALGVTGSN
-2159 NKISGKTEAQIRNSK
+2159 NKISGNTEALIRNSK
-2174 VVAKGSDSNKI
+2174 VVAESKKDEAGNYIFEAI
-2185 KTNSKLKTDDTYLID
+2185 KTRSKLKTDDAYLID

-2206 TWSAGKLQK
+2206 TWSAGRLQE
-2215 GRKEETKTGVVVDA
+2215 GREEEEKTGVVVDA

-2258 GVINLNEVG
+2258 GVINLNDVG
-2267 GSTTAK
+2267 GFTTAK
-2273 VVDSQL
+2273 VEDSQL
-2279 NEEASDKRS
+2279 NEEAADKRS
-2288 SVNVHAADYTN
+2288 HVTVHAADYTN

-2309 GIGEKAGVA
+2309 GIGEKAGIA

-2333 ALVST
+2333 ARVSM
-2338 ASAAWDNNT
+2338 ASAGWKNGTDPNT
-2347 NQYKAGTTD
+2347 SGTGVRNYD
-2356 KTNRIFAKDFAV
+2356 IYAQDFAV

-2389 GVAFET
+2389 GFAFET
-2395 GDNVNTNRM
+2395 SDNVNTNRM
-2404 MSSTV
+2404 KSSTV

-2416 ADYKKDATVEAS
+2416 VDYQKDAAVKAS

-2445 PSQKGV
+2445 PSQKGA

-2458 VGVVKEGSVVAA
+2458 VGVVQESSVVTAD
-2470 NVVNSEVKN
+2470 VEHSKLRS
-2479 SNAASDPKSSL
+2479 SNSDPDSKSSL
-2490 SVGAANATTLETRL
+2490 SVGTANTTTLETRL
-2504 VSVGVAAGVFSGG
+2504 VSVGVAAGAFSGG

-2526 INTKVTGSIVGSQLA
+2526 ISTKVTGNIVGSVLA
-2541 ADTVN
+2541 ADAVDVHT
-2546 VNTAN
+2546 TN
-2551 ALTVKDAVGTGAGG
+2551 ALAVHDAVGTGAGA

-2572 GVDVNTF
+2572 GVDVTTV

-2585 IIDNSSVK
+2585 IVDNSTVK
-2593 ATDTL
+2593 AADTL
-2598 SINTKTQRE
+2598 SINTETQRE
-2607 TDSTVAGVGIG
+2607 TDSTVAGVGVG

-2635 GNLEDV
+2635 GSLEDV
-2641 KDDETGSSFSH
+2641 NDEEAGSSFSH
-2652 KDMLNEAVQKVND
+2652 NGMLVEAVNEVNN

-2675 AGMTDAE
+2675 AGMTADE
-2682 KQAMKEKSETG
+2682 KQKMQEKSETG
-2693 AVPGD
+2693 ADAGD
-2698 NVSGAGVHTYVK
+2698 KVSGAGVHTYVR
-2710 GESTLEAVNG
+2710 GGSALEAVNG

-2726 SERNDADLNG
+2726 TERNDADLNG
-2736 GSGSLGVLAVNVADV
+2736 GSGSLGLLAVNVADV
-2751 VYHQNQLNNVLVDNS
+2751 VYHRNEKNNIAVADS
-2766 SVKGGSVS
+2766 TVKGGSIAL
-2774 MTARQ
+2774 TATQ
-2779 GNVTRDDDKAIH
+2779 GNVTDNKTDAIR
-2791 ASTVQ
+2791 ARTVQ
-2796 AQAGVAGIGVGYSGI
+2796 AQAGVAGIGVGYAGI
-2811 TTKGNTGVTLNKS
+2811 TAKGSTGVTLNKS

-3129 EAKGAASGA
+3129 EAKGAAGGD

-3556 PEVYESGTDANGNK
+3556 PAVYESGTDANGNK

-3623 AKLGNQLDTLN
+3623 ARLGNQLDTLN

-3803 SGISTNPQNKL
+3803 SGISTDPQNKL

-4068 ANLTVGQIVNSVL
+4068 ANLTVGQIVNTVL

-4090 ANDTW
+4090 VNDTW

-4115 TNLDQYKKGSEAIG
+4115 TDLDQYKKGSEAIG
-4129 YYNKDNPKT
+4129 YYNKDNPQT

-4146 YNWTLGQTTTTVQ
+4146 YNWTLGQTTTTVK

-4415 LSFDFSADRPGS
+4415 LSFDFSTDRPGS

-4481 KLARTDESTGVSAEA
+4481 KLVRTDESTGVSAEA

-4641 LLNDTSAEGNYYK
+4641 LLNDTSGEGNYYK

-4696 NILGRNVTLAAR
+4696 NIQGRNVTLAAR
-4708 GIGISEDQKT
+4708 GIGISEDRKT

-4753 GNRLVRAAV
+4753 GNRLVRATV

-4799 NLSPLGVYAAGRVD
+4799 NLSPLGVYATGRVD
-4813 AAASGDNAFI
+4813 AAASGDNVFI

-4835 INIGQISAAGG
+4835 INVGQISAAGG

-4859 AVLDGTQPAARIRSR
+4859 AVVDGTEPAARIRSR
-4874 NLIAYGGARDIG
+4874 SLIAYGGARDIG
-4886 KTDDPLT
+4886 KADDPLT

-4902 AYADGSIYIKNTRTD
+4902 AYADGSVYIRNTRTD
-4917 DKLRLGSVFANHTVY
+4917 DRLRLGSVFANNTVY
-4932 LESDKGFGMTA
+4932 LESDKGFSMTA
-4943 DTDYQL
+4943 DSDYQL
-4949 AYVNAGK
+4949 AYINAGK

-4961 TNETEGEIGEEVN
+4961 SNETEGEIGEDEN
-4974 PVRILNNGVIIDLNA
+4974 SIRILNNGVIIDLNG
-4989 KNAYVKGVKGVQGDA
+4989 KSAYVTGIKGVQGDA
-5004 TVMKLGVINMAGSFG
+5004 TVMKLGVINLVGSFS
-5019 AVSEGFLE
+5019 ATSEGFLE
-5027 AGVTRPEEKDENG
+5027 VGVTRPEEKDENG
-5040 KVIRNAVQGKVKAG
+5040 KVIRNAVQGKVEAD

-5067 AGPATAGT
+5067 AGPVTAGT
-5075 VSRDEKGKYTGGGK
+5075 VSKDEKGKYTGGGE

-5094 AKGRILQN
+5094 TKGRILQN
-5102 ADGALVAGSV
+5102 ADGALAAGSV
-5112 TATSGKGVTLTDAGN
+5112 TATSGKGVTLTDEGN

-5140 ATDAQGSKV
+5140 VTDAQGNKV
-5149 TEKAIDGSIN
+5149 TEKVIDGSVN
-5159 VRTHAGSMLAAGIA
+5159 VRTHAGSMLAAGIE
-5173 GTVVYGDVAMTNL
+5173 GTVVYGDVALANL
-5186 DDGGLTVDTD
+5186 DDGGLTVNTD

-5295 VATSRTGSIGLMGDI
+5295 VATSRTGNIGLMGDI

-5322 TGKILFN
+5322 DGRILFN
-5329 LNILTGRHEVRA
+5329 LNFITGRHEVHA

-5346 LTVEDSA
+5346 LTIENSV
-5353 IMIAGKITTDTG
+5353 IMIAGKVTTDTG
-5365 DVRAT
+5365 DIRTT

-5375 MIFSGSIQAGNDI
+5375 MIFSGSVQAGNDI
-5388 IASVTEDGVIQ
+5388 IASVTGDGVIQ
-5399 YTGTVNAAR
+5399 YSGTVNAAR

-5442 NASVVAGDS
+5442 NASVVAEDS

-5456 LEGDVTVNHDIVA
+5456 LDGNVTVNNNIVA

-5491 GMIKAGNDVSI
+5491 GNIKAGNDVSI

-5527 QGNINV
+5527 KGNINV
-5533 GEVAVENA
+5533 GEVPTANA
-5541 ISARENIDLF
+5541 ILAQKDVNLY
-5551 VANGVITING
+5551 VADGVITING
-5561 HTMTQEGDI
+5561 STHTAEGDI
-5570 TVHAVDFDDD
+5570 LVKAWDEKNDQ
-5580 NNIVI
+5580 NIVI
-5585 TENGKLISTRD
+5585 THDGKLDSGRD

-5604 GIEVTDDTIANRNL
+5604 GINVTDNTVAQRNL
-5618 NILVDN
+5618 NVIVDN
-5624 KGDIELGRDVVV
+5624 KGSIEFGK
-5636 GGDVTVKTGSG
+5636 DVTVQGDVNLKTANG
-5647 DITMGKQGAAGVEV
+5647 DITMGKRTDTGATEI

-5685 AANDPTIVAEKNVTL
+5685 AANDPTIVAKQNVTL

-5745 GRDLT
+5745 GRDLI

-5761 ESTLAKR
+5761 DSTLAKR

-5903 IHVTDKLTAGRS
+5903 IHVTDKITAGRS
-5915 FNSET
+5915 YNTET
-5920 RKQGN
+5920 REKGS

-5931 ITVGQDMSMKTE
+5931 ITVGKDISMKTE
-5943 NGGINVGED
+5943 NGDINVGED

-5971 GSNGKGNVVAGNHVA
+5971 GSNGKGNVVAGNNVA

-6041 KIQISGKTA
+6041 KIRISGKTA
-6050 TETGDIVVHAANDHY
+6050 TETGDIVVHAANDNY

-6193 VVASDN
+6193 VVASNN

-6292 GLIEAGRDANL
+6292 GLVAAGRDANL
-6303 IVENGDLHVTNDVIA
+6303 IVENGDLHVTNDIIA

-6340 VKDMSMKTETGDIN
+6340 VKDMSMKTETGDIT
-6354 VGKTITAKDGTVS
+6354 VGMTITANDGTVS
-6367 MSTDVKGDI
+6367 MGTGVKGDI
-6376 HIGADVAAGHDV
+6376 HIGADVAAGRDV
-6388 NMDIKSG
+6388 NMDVKSG

-6405 GNDVNMAVTAGNI
+6405 GNDVNMAVTTGNI
-6418 SVGSNGT
+6418 SAGSNGT

-6432 NVKMTAN
+6432 NVKMTVN
-6439 CGDISVEKAVKA
+6439 SGDISVEKAVKA
-6451 KKGSVDVLTEHGSI
+6451 KNGSVDVLAEHGST
-6465 TIGNNKDADTV
+6465 TIGNNKDEDTV

-6485 ARSGQIRILGKTST
+6485 ARNGQIRILGKTST
-6499 ESGNISVTAINETY
+6499 ESGNINVTAINESY
-6513 NGNGKSIIFD
+6513 NGNGIGIIFE
-6523 ENGKLAAGWDA
+6523 ENGKLAAGRDA

-6554 FNAQTRKRGNIML
+6554 FNAQTRKRGNIMM
-6567 DENISVQHNISM
+6567 DENIRVQHNISM
-6579 QTDVGDITVGRDI
+6579 QTDVGNITVGRDI

-6606 VTVGEVDGKGNGSGN
+6606 VTVGEVDGNGNGSGN
-6621 ISAGGN
+6621 ITTAGN
-6627 VGILMHKGDVNVVKS
+6627 VGVLMHKGDVNVVKS

-6647 GSVDILTKKGD
+6647 GSVDILTKKGN
-6658 IHIGDN
+6658 IKIG
-6664 KNNDTVSAY
+6664 NNGPYDPTVEA
-6673 GNVKLTAENGKIE
+6673 K
-6686 ILGGTYTQTGDIAV
+6686 
-6700 YAANDQY
+6700 
-6707 VAGENGLNIIFDQ
+6707 
-6720 NGRIAS
+6720 
-6726 GHDATLVTENGDM
+6726 
-6739 HVTGRVSAE
+6739 
-6748 NNLTFEVRKRGNIML
+6748 
-6763 DDNIDV
+6763 
-6769 KKNLSMK
+6769 
-6776 TEDGNITVD
+6776 
-6785 KTITA
+6785 
-6790 VNGTV
+6790 
-6795 AMTVGTGFIQVKQD
+6795 
-6809 INAGENVEMSVEK
+6809 
-6822 GPIIVGRDGV
+6822 
-6832 GCVTAGNDVKLE
+6832 NDVKLE
-6844 TREGKIEIYDRIS
+6844 TESGTIRVQGKTSAIKGSVTLRAAGEDYAEG
-6857 AGRDVSVKAAD
+6857 V
-6868 TVYRQGTTGHNI
+6868 QNI
-6880 IIGPNGQIASSR
+6880 IIEQDGMI
-6892 DAKLESTNGDIH
+6892 DAGWDATLETEKGDIL
-6904 VTDKITAGR
+6904 VTDKIAAGH
-6913 SISAITHG
+6913 SISAITRG
-6921 QGDIFLRRD
+6921 QGDIFLRQD
-6930 VDASKDLNGK
+6930 VDATRNRTGNA
-6940 DTDGSVILRA
+6940 TDGSVILRA
-6950 EDKGNISVV
+6950 EDKGNISVI
-6959 DPVTQ
+6959 DPDTQ
-6964 QIYKIT
+6964 QINKIT
-6970 AGDRIDAFTGDG
+6970 AGDRIDVYTGDG
-6982 NITVGTAEARHI
+6982 NITIGEAEAKHM

-7000 EDGHVTADAILAN
+7000 GDGHVMADRLLLHAN
-7013 VNGNGNGT
+7013 GTGDIT
-7021 GAANVTL
+7021 GAANLTL
-7028 GGSYVNVENIINI
+7028 GGSQVNVTGIEND
-7041 GTGAAPITISTAGGS
+7041 GAVPLIISTVGG
-7056 ATNRAMKDFSIGV
+7056 AEEDRPMKDFNIGKQN
-7069 RHANGTYT
+7069 ADLSYS
-7077 GGIRSAT
+7077 GGIQSAS
-7084 GAVLQQ
+7084 GAVIQQ
-7090 LWADNAM
+7090 LWADRGLVYMADNS
-7097 LYLAGET
+7097 
-7104 NLHISKLAVNEKLH
+7104 NLHMSKLVVNEKLH
-7118 VANDIVS
+7118 VANDTVS
-7125 VAVFG
+7125 VGVFG
-7130 VPPTHDGERVVY
+7130 VPPYHDGAQVVY
-7142 WNDIYRNNPAGMTG
+7142 WNDAEKKNPSGMLD
-7156 RWYSGSYSDPAW
+7156 RWYNGSYMDPMW
-7168 MNLDLLGNGSVGSH
+7168 MYLDLDSSGDVGSR

-7195 YGDSVSMVD
+7195 HGDSVSMVD

-7212 IPVGNGIYYYDRNNL
+7212 IPAGNEIYYYDRNNL
-7227 IEIDDSGLYSDDTE
+7227 IEIDDSGLYSDDIE